1 MSLKNCFAYLSDK
14 KCACL
19 SEMKFYG
26 SNKCCFYKTKQQLQL
41 EEERTQRRLN
51 K

>member
-19 SEMKFYG
+19 SEMVTVATNVVFTRL
-26 SNKCCFYKTKQQLQL
+26 SNSYSLK
-41 EEERTQRRLN
+41 RREH
-51 K
+51 KED